1 MLKAILGFE
10 LRYHLRRMT
19 FWLLAMLFFSLG
31 FVDVVSKASEGK
43 AFFYV
48 NSPSEIFQTVVW
60 YSIFAILATSAF
72 TAETF
77 VRDSTNRTESLI
89 LSTPISRFNYL
100 GLRFLAAFVVTVLAF
115 STYLPGMVLGQ
126 FMPNL
131 NPYALGPLRWEA
143 YGLSYA
149 VIALPNLLLSGAL
162 SFAIAARSRSLIA
175 TYVGA
180 IALVMLYLASL
191 MLLGADVVNFEQ
203 YRLWAMLDPFGFY
216 ALEEQSLA
224 WTVEQFNTLM
234 PQLSSTLLWNRLL
247 WMALSL
253 GILGWSYGSYKMRLQ
268 ETASSSERSVF
279 WALRSGSHHSAGS
292 NSVLPPV
299 SSLLEIKNKVS
310 PALEQ
315 AQPSVPGLWVQ
326 QLWSR
331 SLFELRL
338 ILQGRAFLLLT
349 GFGLLSLIIAALGS
363 NSFAYSNPS
372 TDILVHSAN
381 LYLDYVL
388 FIIIIVYAAELIWR
402 DRSLRIQSIL
412 DAMPISS
419 GVLFGSKLLALF
431 AVITLNLG
439 LAIATLTLYQIAKG
453 YYQFDFPLYF
463 KMLFGE
469 HGPYFYLMAVLAL
482 FAQVVT
488 RHKYA
493 GMALTLA
500 IALSKIPLD
509 ALGWYHNLYRFG
521 EMNAIEYSPMNGYG
535 HLWLG
540 HRWYV
545 LYWGLAAAILA
556 LLSYLFWQRGTEQRP
571 WLMSLRQDWNSSR
584 PNLLRSLGSLLMA
597 MAGVGG
603 WILYNTTWLNAYQPP
618 GKEETAAE
626 IERRYRQYEPLPMP
640 TVTATQA
647 QIELYPDERY
657 LTVEGSYTLENR
669 TDQPIQ
675 EIHLITFINLQL
687 GEVQFP
693 GATLKQADSDWGY
706 YIYDLAQPMQPGE
719 VQTLQFK
726 TFTERPQGFT
736 NQVDSDDVY
745 MVYPN
750 EVVGNGSNLHSPFIL
765 PFVGYTKMV
774 EHKKAWMR
782 EAYNLPPLEERMR
795 PHSDPVGLSQ
805 ALTLSHLG
813 WGDLDLTIGT
823 TPSQT
828 AVTNGELV
836 QQWTAKDQRKN
847 QQGRD
852 RQYFRYRSPAPNR
865 GKFTIYSADYA
876 IHRNNNYSVPIEL
889 YHHPQHSENVK
900 LIAEQAGQALEFYEA
915 RFGPFPFE
923 TLRFVEFVYY
933 DGMVFSDGGTI
944 GLPESL
950 IWKADAQGPGKENLI
965 DWVSYLLAYAW
976 WEDQLIAADVAG
988 GMTIRE
994 ALSDYSS
1001 RLYQR
1006 SRRTPT
1012 EHRLARQQ
1020 TMRTFFRTVGKLDF
1034 EEPALDEVYNELPI
1048 ARHKGGMTLELI
1060 EDLIGPA
1067 QLEAAINNF
1076 LEQYRY
1082 QPAPYATLLDLRSA
1096 ILSQTPAELKQ
1107 PVSALFEQVTTYQV
1121 GIISAKSGLQ
1131 SNGRYQASLTIEAQ
1145 QLLTQGLGQQ
1155 QADSLKIPVTV
1166 TVNAQDG
1173 SELYRA
1179 QHQLSKPIT
1188 QLSLELDQPPTS
1200 VAVDPDYL
1208 LPSVYLQDNRVI
1220 LPANPR

>member
-10 LRYHLRRMT
+10 LRYHLRRVT
-19 FWLLAMLFFSLG
+19 FWLLAVLFFSLG
-31 FVDVVSKASEGK
+31 FVDVVSKAGEGN
-43 AFFYV
+43 AFFYI
-48 NSPSEIFQTVVW
+48 NSPSQIFQTVVW
-60 YSIFAILATSAF
+60 YSIFSILATSAF

-162 SFAIAARSRSLIA
+162 SFAIASRTRSLVA

-224 WTVEQFNTLM
+224 WTVEQFNTVM
-234 PQLSSTLLWNRLL
+234 PQLSGTLLWNRLL
-247 WMALSL
+247 WITLSL

-268 ETASSSERSVF
+268 ETIRASKPSIFSTFRRESRDSNCENTDRHVDSSPLREEGKMRSV
-279 WALRSGSHHSAGS
+279 AI
-292 NSVLPPV
+292 V
-299 SSLLEIKNKVS
+299 
-310 PALEQ
+310 
-315 AQPSVPGLWVQ
+315 QPSARILWAQ
-326 QLWSR
+326 QLWYR
-331 SLFELRL
+331 ALFELRL

-349 GFGLLSLIIAALGS
+349 GFGLLSLVVAAMGA

-402 DRSLRIQSIL
+402 DRSIRIQAIL
-412 DAMPISS
+412 DATPVSN

-431 AVITLNLG
+431 AVITLNLL
-439 LAIATLTLYQIAKG
+439 LAIATLTFYQLAKG

-469 HGPYFYLMAVLAL
+469 HGPYFYLIAVLAL
-482 FAQVVT
+482 FTQVVT

-493 GMALTLA
+493 GMALSLA

-509 ALGWYHNLYRFG
+509 AMGWYHNLYRFG

-540 HRWYV
+540 HSWYA

-556 LLSYLFWQRGTEQRP
+556 LLSYLFWQRGTEQQP
-571 WLMSLRQDWNSSR
+571 WLISIRQAWKRSR
-584 PNLLRSLGSLLMA
+584 PNLLRGLGSLLIA
-597 MAGVGG
+597 IAGVGT
-603 WILYNTTWLNAYQPP
+603 WIFYNTTLLNAYQPP

-647 QIELYPDERY
+647 NIELYPDQRY
-657 LTVEGSYTLENR
+657 LTVEGEYQLENR

-675 EIHLITFINLQL
+675 EIHLITFINLKL
-687 GEVQFP
+687 GEVKFP
-693 GATLKQADSDWGY
+693 GATLKQADPDWGY
-706 YIYDLAQPMQPGE
+706 YIYELAQPMEPGE

-726 TFTERPQGFT
+726 TFTEQPKGFK

-795 PHSDPVGLSQ
+795 PHSDPVGLRQ

-813 WGDLDLTIGT
+813 WGELDLTIGT
-823 TPSQT
+823 SPKQT
-828 AVTNGELV
+828 AIASGELV
-836 QQWTAKDQRKN
+836 KQWQSKDE
-847 QQGRD
+847 QGRD
-852 RQYFRYRSPAPNR
+852 RQYFQYRSPAPNR
-865 GKFTIYSADYA
+865 GKFTVYSADYA
-876 IHRNNNYSVPIEL
+876 IHRNDNYSVPIEL
-889 YHHPQHSENVK
+889 YHHPQHSENVE

-944 GLPESL
+944 GLPEAL
-950 IWKADAQGPGKENLI
+950 VWKAEAQGQGKENLI

-988 GMTIRE
+988 GMTVRE

-1006 SRRTPT
+1006 SRRTPI

-1060 EDLIGPA
+1060 ENLIGPA
-1067 QLEAAINNF
+1067 QLETAVNRF

-1082 QPAPYATLLDLRSA
+1082 KSAPYATLPDLRSA
-1096 ILSQTPAELKQ
+1096 ILSQTPANLKQ
-1107 PVSALFEQVTTYQV
+1107 PVSELFEQVTTYQV
-1121 GIISAKSGLQ
+1121 GIVSAKSNLQ
-1131 SNGRYQASLTIEAQ
+1131 SNGRYQASLTLEAK

-1155 QADSLKIPVTV
+1155 QANSLEIPVTI
-1166 TVNAQDG
+1166 TVNTADG
-1173 SELYRA
+1173 FELYRA
-1179 QHQLSKPIT
+1179 QHHLSQPLT
-1188 QLSLELDQPPTS
+1188 QLSLELDQLPVS

-1208 LPSVYLQDNRVI
+1208 LPSVYLQDNRQPI
-1220 LPANPR
+1220 Q